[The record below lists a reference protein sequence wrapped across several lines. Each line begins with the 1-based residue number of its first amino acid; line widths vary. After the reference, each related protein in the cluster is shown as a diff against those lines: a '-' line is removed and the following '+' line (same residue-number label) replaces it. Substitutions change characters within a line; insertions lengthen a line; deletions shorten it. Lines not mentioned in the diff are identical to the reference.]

1 MSVSFSAFAPVAS
14 LDPLTD
20 SLGDR
25 RAEGEVVQRA
35 HRIVMLFPLFQDGRF
50 GMSSAIVSKRI
61 ALALFYLSLKCSGL
75 AEVGLQSYL
84 VLAQQTLG
92 PLHPA
97 SSGQSSS
104 SCCHPRTPSPST
116 ACLALFFFE
125 SSAEMPQQDRS
136 SQSTQGGVPF
146 VARNALPSRFS
157 ASTVASSGPS
167 RSSKSSQ
174 QLAVGVASFSPGPR
188 PSFSTS
194 RRASLASSAPSN
206 LPAVAEDRTLVVPPP
221 VPSLPTP
228 HRTSRP
234 GTFGSPPRDLTLVE
248 AALSGDMEAARVALA
263 RGETPGKRD
272 SEGRDA
278 LMGCVAGWAV
288 LK

>member
-1 MSVSFSAFAPVAS
+1 M
-14 LDPLTD
+14 
-20 SLGDR
+20 
-25 RAEGEVVQRA
+25 
-35 HRIVMLFPLFQDGRF
+35 
-50 GMSSAIVSKRI
+50 
-61 ALALFYLSLKCSGL
+61 
-75 AEVGLQSYL
+75 EVGPPSCLVRSGAADARTSASRVVRRKLELLLAAPRDPPPFLQPISL
-84 VLAQQTLG
+84 SFL
-92 PLHPA
+92 
-97 SSGQSSS
+97 SD
-104 SCCHPRTPSPST
+104 PSVG
-116 ACLALFFFE
+116 
-125 SSAEMPQQDRS
+125 MPQQDRS
-136 SQSTQGGVPF
+136 SQPTQGGVPF

-174 QLAVGVASFSPGPR
+174 QLAVGVASFNPGPR

-206 LPAVAEDRTLVVPPP
+206 LPAVAEDRTLIVPPP

-234 GTFGSPPRDLTLVE
+234 GTFGLPPRDFTLVE

-272 SEGRDA
+272 AEGRDA